1 MDSPSSLTMA
11 LFMSRKFTSLP
22 AAAFKVLFPKA
33 SCVPYSFICTHFPT
47 IHSRF
52 FDRHS
57 NPESSVYFVR
67 KSRKGSL
74 RNSSPCAPVS
84 ITLKYVI
91 MRCLFLS
98 SLPLLFDDDD
108 TTMNE
113 MSARFLSFIFLFGHF
128 VESQKK
134 IQKSLRKR

>member
-1 MDSPSSLTMA
+1 
-11 LFMSRKFTSLP
+11 
-22 AAAFKVLFPKA
+22 
-33 SCVPYSFICTHFPT
+33 
-47 IHSRF
+47 
-52 FDRHS
+52 
-57 NPESSVYFVR
+57 
-67 KSRKGSL
+67 
-74 RNSSPCAPVS
+74 
-84 ITLKYVI
+84 